1 MPARRG
7 HGHPGVSPRQA
18 RHARTATMRGHA
30 RRIAA
35 TLNSARK
42 PSLFSQYLELTK
54 PKVVALLVFTAIVG
68 MLLAVP
74 GMPPLDAVVF
84 GTLGIGLAS
93 GSAAAINHLLDRR
106 IDAIMARTAHR
117 PLPTGQLGARQVL
130 TFALLLGAIAMAI
143 LVIFVNVL
151 TAVLTFASLIGY
163 AVIYTMYLKRATPQ
177 NIVIGGAAGAA
188 PPVLGWTAVTG
199 EVHAHALLLFLI
211 VFVWTP
217 PHFWALALYRRED
230 YARADIPMLP
240 VIYGEGFT
248 RWHVLFYTVLLVI
261 VTILPWLTGMSGL
274 FYLGGALVLGAGF
287 LYYAIRLLDPPD
299 EQFAM
304 QTFSYSIVY
313 LMALFAFLLIDHYLL
328 PPDELVWRFEPMG

>member
-1 MPARRG
+1 MN
-7 HGHPGVSPRQA
+7 
-18 RHARTATMRGHA
+18 TADHK
-30 RRIAA
+30 
-35 TLNSARK
+35 S
-42 PSLFSQYLELTK
+42 SLFLQYVELTK
-54 PKVVALLVFTAIVG
+54 PRVVALLVFTAVVG

-74 GMPPLDAVVF
+74 GLPPLDALVF

-106 IDAIMARTAHR
+106 IDAVMMRTAHR
-117 PLPTGQLGARQVL
+117 PLPTGQLGTRQVL
-130 TFALLLGAIAMAI
+130 VFALALGALAMLI
-143 LVIFVNVL
+143 LVAFVNVL

-163 AVIYTMYLKRATPQ
+163 AIVYTLYLKRATPQ

-211 VFVWTP
+211 IFVWTP

-248 RWHVLFYTVLLVI
+248 RWHVLFYTILLVI
-261 VTILPWLTGMSGL
+261 VTVLPWLTGMSGM

-287 LYYAIRLLDPPD
+287 LYYAIRLLNPPN

-304 QTFSYSIVY
+304 QTFGYSIIY

-328 PPDELVWRFEPMG
+328 PPAGELVWRFEPG